1 MKLELLISRLKSKW
15 ALLSA
20 FAAFIFAIVGPIVA
34 SPPTLWREAGDVS
47 RLGPFIISIVA
58 SMMLSAM
65 LAVKALARP
74 STFYLYTG
82 LTIVVLLAYFFVR
95 AEWSCPYSDG
105 RMAIGWDYLP
115 VASDYLNRNP
125 NHSCELLLLDFTGD
139 TDKIWPPAQIGIV
152 WAFLLILYITAI
164 SLTAALTVQAMH
176 HLLNAEG

>member
-20 FAAFIFAIVGPIVA
+20 FAASFLRLLDQSWLLHQRFGGK
-34 SPPTLWREAGDVS
+34 LGDVS

-65 LAVKALARP
+65 LAVKAPARP

-115 VASDYLNRNP
+115 VASDYLSRNP